1 MDSMLDRIQEV
12 EKERQRLRLGG
23 GQGEIE
29 KQHQKGKLTARERI
43 EKLLDP
49 GTFHELELWA
59 KATRTGF
66 DVDER
71 ELPADA
77 VAIGYGEV
85 GGRPILVY
93 AHDFTVSGGTQAAVQ
108 HSKVTKVMDT
118 AVKMGI
124 PYVGIVD
131 SGGIRVQDLQGLSGW
146 RAPIG
151 GFGLGDSGSFMFS
164 PPWASGVVPQIALML
179 GPNYAGSSYS
189 PIMADFLIMRRGPAY
204 MSLVSPSVMKEVTFV
219 DVTQEEVGGALLH
232 AEVSGINDLMVESD
246 EEGIEVCRKLLGF
259 FPLNNRQK
267 PPVVKIGDPP
277 ERKNEALVD
286 LIPVDPS
293 QEYNM
298 REVISEIVDSGDFF
312 EIKPLY
318 AKNVII
324 GFARLDGQTVGLV
337 ANDPMVMGG
346 TIDRNS
352 SDKEARFIRFC
363 DAFNIPLVF
372 LVDTLGYLPS
382 EEQEQLGLERHAAK
396 VMYAICE
403 ATVPKITLH
412 LRNCSGWGELAMGTE
427 QMGVDIVLALPTA
440 KVGQMDPEAAVNVI
454 YRKEIEAASNP
465 EEVRQRRMK
474 EFSEQYNNLFH
485 AGARQLV
492 HDIIDPRDT
501 RATLITALGWL
512 ADKREDRPWKKHGNI
527 PL

>member
-1 MDSMLDRIQEV
+1 MLDKIQEI

-23 GQGEIE
+23 GPGEVE
-29 KQHQKGKLTARERI
+29 KQHKRDKLTARERV

-49 GTFHELELWA
+49 GTFYELELWA

-66 DVDER
+66 DIDER
-71 ELPADA
+71 EHAADA

-93 AHDFTVSGGTQAAVQ
+93 AHDFTVAGGTQAAVQ

-146 RAPIG
+146 RAPMG
-151 GFGLGDSGSFMFS
+151 GFGMGVSGSFMFS
-164 PPWASGVVPQIALML
+164 PPWASGVVPQISLML
-179 GPNYAGSSYS
+179 GSNYAGSSYS

-204 MSLVSPSVMKEVTFV
+204 MSLVSPSVIKEVTFV
-219 DVTQEEVGGALLH
+219 EVTQEEIGGALLH
-232 AEVSGINDLMVESD
+232 AEVSGTNDLVVESED
-246 EEGIEVCRKLLGF
+246 EGIEICRKLLGF
-259 FPLNNRQK
+259 LPLNNRQK
-267 PPVVKIGDPP
+267 PPVVKTGDPP
-277 ERKNEALVD
+277 DRRNEALLD
-286 LIPVDPS
+286 LIPADPS
-293 QEYNM
+293 QGYDM
-298 REVISEIVDSGDFF
+298 HQVISQIIDSEDFL
-312 EIKPLY
+312 ELKPLY

-337 ANDPMVMGG
+337 ANNPMVMGG
-346 TIDRNS
+346 AVDCNS

-363 DAFNIPLVF
+363 DAFNIPLIF
-372 LVDTLGYLPS
+372 LVDTVGYLPS
-382 EEQEQLGLERHAAK
+382 MEQERLGLERHAAK

-412 LRNCSGWGELAMGTE
+412 IGNCSGWGELAMGTE
-427 QMGVDIVLALPTA
+427 QMGVDLILAFPTA
-440 KVGQMDPEAAVNVI
+440 RVGEIEPEAAVDTV
-454 YRKEIEAASNP
+454 YQREIETAKNP
-465 EEVRQRRMK
+465 EETRQRRLK
-474 EFSEQYNNLFH
+474 GFAEQYNNLYH
-485 AGARQLV
+485 AGARQLI

-501 RATLITALGWL
+501 RAILIEALGWL
-512 ADKREDRPWKKHGNI
+512 ADKKEDRPWKKHGNI